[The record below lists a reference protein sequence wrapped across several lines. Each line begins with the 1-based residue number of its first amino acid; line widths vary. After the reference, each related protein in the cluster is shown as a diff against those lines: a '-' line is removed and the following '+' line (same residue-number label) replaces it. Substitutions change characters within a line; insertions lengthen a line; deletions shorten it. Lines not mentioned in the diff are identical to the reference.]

1 MNVNTSSN
9 TCMLIH
15 TRQPK
20 SWFNLGG
27 GGGSEGNIALLSV
40 LSASGV
46 LVEHDGLH
54 KMLLHVY
61 TFVLCTVFKP

>member
-1 MNVNTSSN
+1 MSDLLLVHMLTARHVQSWSKDMNVNTSSN

-40 LSASGV
+40 LSAS
-46 LVEHDGLH
+46 
-54 KMLLHVY
+54 
-61 TFVLCTVFKP
+61 